1 MGKWV
6 KLLHIQVAFMGR
18 EASSHLQ
25 SFQPAE
31 VPATRQDLMA
41 ALMLLLGEVISK
53 SCVPSPLP

>member
-18 EASSHLQ
+18 EASSNLQ
-25 SFQPAE
+25 PFQPAE
-31 VPATRQDLMA
+31 VPATRQDLRA